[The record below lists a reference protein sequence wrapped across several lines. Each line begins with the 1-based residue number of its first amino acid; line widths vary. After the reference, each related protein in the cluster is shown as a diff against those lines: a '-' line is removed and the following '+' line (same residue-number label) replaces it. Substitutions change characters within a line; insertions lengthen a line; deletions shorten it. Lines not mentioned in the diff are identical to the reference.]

1 MHEKID
7 LVKNLETEI
16 FSVLIDR
23 IPIESGKKSWL
34 KIKGFSIGWK
44 SHSINRNSGNLIF
57 LKNCRR
63 LCRNYSNQVISWMK
77 CMRISLKFFKN
88 MSYSNQSFK
97 TRFSILFTPKFST
110 LEHILYQNHRI
121 YNLRWPNQIH
131 IQFHVLSLAKN
142 NLWSVCN

>member
-44 SHSINRNSGNLIF
+44 SHSINRNSGNLNF

-63 LCRNYSNQVISWMK
+63 LCGNYSNQVISWMK
-77 CMRISLKFFKN
+77 RMRISLKFFKN
-88 MSYSNQSFK
+88 MSYSKQDFQSFLPQNFQPLNIFCIK
-97 TRFSILFTPKFST
+97 IIEYIILDDQTKFT
-110 LEHILYQNHRI
+110 
-121 YNLRWPNQIH
+121 YN
-131 IQFHVLSLAKN
+131 FMY
-142 NLWSVCN
+142 

>member
-16 FSVLIDR
+16 FSVLINR

-44 SHSINRNSGNLIF
+44 SHSINRNSGNLNF

-77 CMRISLKFFKN
+77 RMRISLKFFKN
-88 MSYSNQSFK
+88 MSYSKQDFQSFLPQNFQPLNIFCIK
-97 TRFSILFTPKFST
+97 IIEYIILDDQTKFT
-110 LEHILYQNHRI
+110 
-121 YNLRWPNQIH
+121 YN
-131 IQFHVLSLAKN
+131 FMY
-142 NLWSVCN
+142 

>member
-23 IPIESGKKSWL
+23 IPIESGRKSWL

-44 SHSINRNSGNLIF
+44 SHSINRNSGNLNF

-77 CMRISLKFFKN
+77 RMRISLKFFKN
-88 MSYSNQSFK
+88 MSYSKQDFQSFLPQNFQPLNIFCIK
-97 TRFSILFTPKFST
+97 IIEYIILNDQTKFT
-110 LEHILYQNHRI
+110 
-121 YNLRWPNQIH
+121 YN
-131 IQFHVLSLAKN
+131 FMY
-142 NLWSVCN
+142 

>member
-23 IPIESGKKSWL
+23 IPIESGRKSWL

-44 SHSINRNSGNLIF
+44 SHSINRNSGNLNF

-77 CMRISLKFFKN
+77 RMRISLKFFKN
-88 MSYSNQSFK
+88 MSYSKQDFQSFLPQNFQPLNIFCIK
-97 TRFSILFTPKFST
+97 IIEYIILDDQTKFT
-110 LEHILYQNHRI
+110 
-121 YNLRWPNQIH
+121 YN
-131 IQFHVLSLAKN
+131 FMY
-142 NLWSVCN
+142 

>member
-77 CMRISLKFFKN
+77 RMKISLKFFKN
-88 MSYSNQSFK
+88 MSYSKQDFQSFLPQNFQPLNIFCIK
-97 TRFSILFTPKFST
+97 IIEYIILDDQTKFT
-110 LEHILYQNHRI
+110 
-121 YNLRWPNQIH
+121 YN
-131 IQFHVLSLAKN
+131 FMY
-142 NLWSVCN
+142 